1 MAGIWGPFGPHLLDG
16 DPQQL
21 IQYGYISGVAMIFE
35 AIVFGVILLAVGY
48 WATMFVMGRR
58 DDVLHGKFVEEQ
70 PDTTPVRFMPHVAR
84 ARPAPAAPQPDRDS
98 LQALLT
104 VIKQDLHDAAR
115 S

>member
-1 MAGIWGPFGPHLLDG
+1 M
-16 DPQQL
+16 
-21 IQYGYISGVAMIFE
+21 VFE
-35 AIVFGVILLAVGY
+35 LIVFGVILLAVGY

-58 DDVLHGKFVEEQ
+58 DDVLHGKFVEHEVSAE
-70 PDTTPVRFMPHVAR
+70 PVRSLPPR
-84 ARPAPAAPQPDRDS
+84 ARPTAPAPQPDKDS

>member
-1 MAGIWGPFGPHLLDG
+1 
-16 DPQQL
+16 
-21 IQYGYISGVAMIFE
+21 MIFE
-35 AIVFGVILLAVGY
+35 AIVVGVILLAVGY

-70 PDTTPVRFMPHVAR
+70 PAAEPVRFVPRVQ
-84 ARPAPAAPQPDRDS
+84 PAPAQPNKDS

-104 VIKQDLHDAAR
+104 VIKRDLHDAAR

>member
-1 MAGIWGPFGPHLLDG
+1 
-16 DPQQL
+16 
-21 IQYGYISGVAMIFE
+21 MIFE
-35 AIVFGVILLAVGY
+35 AIVFGLILLAVGY

-58 DDVLHGKFVEEQ
+58 DDVLHGKFVADEPAAE
-70 PDTTPVRFMPHVAR
+70 PVRFMPQVPRMR
-84 ARPAPAAPQPDRDS
+84 ARPAARPNKDS

>member
-16 DPQQL
+16 NPQQL
-21 IQYGYISGVAMIFE
+21 IQYGYISGVAMVFE
-35 AIVFGVILLAVGY
+35 LIVFGVILLSVGY

-70 PDTTPVRFMPHVAR
+70 PDTEPVRFMPQVPSVR
-84 ARPAPAAPQPDRDS
+84 RPPPAPQPNKDS

-104 VIKQDLHDAAR
+104 VIKRDLNDAAR

>member
-1 MAGIWGPFGPHLLDG
+1 M
-16 DPQQL
+16 
-21 IQYGYISGVAMIFE
+21 IQYGYISGVAMVFE
-35 AIVFGVILLAVGY
+35 LIVFGVILLAVGY

-58 DDVLHGKFVEEQ
+58 DDVLHGKFVEHE
-70 PDTTPVRFMPHVAR
+70 AR
-84 ARPAPAAPQPDRDS
+84 AEPARLPPLPRARSAASAPQPDKDS

>member
-1 MAGIWGPFGPHLLDG
+1 
-16 DPQQL
+16 
-21 IQYGYISGVAMIFE
+21 MIFE
-35 AIVFGVILLAVGY
+35 AIVVGVILLAVGY

-70 PDTTPVRFMPHVAR
+70 PDTTPVRFMPHVSR
-84 ARPAPAAPQPDRDS
+84 VRPAQAAPQPDRDS

>member
-1 MAGIWGPFGPHLLDG
+1 M
-16 DPQQL
+16 
-21 IQYGYISGVAMIFE
+21 VFE
-35 AIVFGVILLAVGY
+35 LIVFGVILLAVGY

-58 DDVLHGKFVEEQ
+58 DDVLHGKFVEHEASVE
-70 PDTTPVRFMPHVAR
+70 PMRSPPSPR
-84 ARPAPAAPQPDRDS
+84 ARPATSAPQPPGQDS

>member
-1 MAGIWGPFGPHLLDG
+1 MVFE
-16 DPQQL
+16 L
-21 IQYGYISGVAMIFE
+21 IA
-35 AIVFGVILLAVGY
+35 FGVILLAVGY

-70 PDTTPVRFMPHVAR
+70 PDAEPVRFMPHVPR
-84 ARPAPAAPQPDRDS
+84 VQRAPAAPQPNQDS

>member
-1 MAGIWGPFGPHLLDG
+1 M
-16 DPQQL
+16 
-21 IQYGYISGVAMIFE
+21 IQYGYISGVAMVFE
-35 AIVFGVILLAVGY
+35 AIVVGVILLALGY

-58 DDVLHGKFVEEQ
+58 DDVLHGKFVADEPAAE
-70 PDTTPVRFMPHVAR
+70 PVRPKPRVQS
-84 ARPAPAAPQPDRDS
+84 APAAPQPNKDS

>member
-1 MAGIWGPFGPHLLDG
+1 M
-16 DPQQL
+16 
-21 IQYGYISGVAMIFE
+21 VFE
-35 AIVFGVILLAVGY
+35 LIVFGVILLAVGY

-58 DDVLHGKFVEEQ
+58 DDVLHGKFVEDQ
-70 PDTTPVRFMPHVAR
+70 PDAEPVRFMPHVPR
-84 ARPAPAAPQPDRDS
+84 VRPAPAVPQQSGDS

>member
-1 MAGIWGPFGPHLLDG
+1 
-16 DPQQL
+16 
-21 IQYGYISGVAMIFE
+21 MIFE
-35 AIVFGVILLAVGY
+35 LIVFGVILLAVGY

-58 DDVLHGKFVEEQ
+58 DDVLHGRFVEEQ
-70 PDTTPVRFMPHVAR
+70 PDTTPVCIMPHVPR
-84 ARPAPAAPQPDRDS
+84 ARPAPGTPPPDKDS

>member
-1 MAGIWGPFGPHLLDG
+1 M
-16 DPQQL
+16 
-21 IQYGYISGVAMIFE
+21 VFE
-35 AIVFGVILLAVGY
+35 LIVFGVILLAVGY

-58 DDVLHGKFVEEQ
+58 DDVLHGKFVEDQ
-70 PDTTPVRFMPHVAR
+70 PDAEPVRFMPYVPR
-84 ARPAPAAPQPDRDS
+84 VRPAQAAPQQSRDS

>member
-1 MAGIWGPFGPHLLDG
+1 MAGFWGLFGPHLLDG
-16 DPQQL
+16 DPEQL
-21 IQYGYISGVAMIFE
+21 IQYGYILGVAMVFE
-35 AIVFGVILLAVGY
+35 AIVFGVILLALGY

-58 DDVLHGKFVEEQ
+58 DDVLHGKFVEDGPAAE
-70 PDTTPVRFMPHVAR
+70 PVRVMPR
-84 ARPAPAAPQPDRDS
+84 MQPAPQPNKDS